1 MLPWIPSDKTR
12 IVYSGEKID
21 KNIVNQSKKFIEK
34 VFSYIV
40 TISDLSD
47 VMLSEILEEC
57 AVTAEQYDSAI
68 ECVEKERYLCNIKKN
83 HVK

>member
-1 MLPWIPSDKTR
+1 MLPWVPSDKTR

-21 KNIVNQSKKFIEK
+21 KNIVNQSKKLIEK

-47 VMLSEILEEC
+47 VMLSEILEKR

-68 ECVEKERYLCNIKKN
+68 ECVEKE
-83 HVK
+83 VSV